1 MKMKVKSVKLVV
13 ALLAAVVIAALAA
26 PAMAEEIN
34 ITRSLSTTTPS
45 PNSEF
50 DVTLTISG
58 LKIGGIVEA
67 IPDGFA
73 YVSTTHPADQTN
85 RSGQNII
92 FSVINDA
99 EIKYSV
105 KASSS
110 GSGTFKGVWD
120 GILNETNGTIADTS
134 VSVHTTG
141 GGGGGSGGGYVPTTP
156 TPSPTPIVKK
166 VSGILSIGAGQTE
179 SVTFEGLNVY
189 KISVGVDKNVSGV
202 SVTVETGD
210 KPAEIT
216 TAPGIVFDYIN
227 MTATNLTDVNV
238 TAKIEFRVNKSW
250 IADENVNET
259 TIKLNRYN
267 GNWTALPTSKI
278 NEDNTSVYFE
288 AETPGFSVFAIS
300 GEEKIEVEAVATPAP
315 VTTPMPKPEE
325 EKKTSTPTP
334 QTIPAKAPAGNTGLI
349 VAVIVASA
357 IAVIGAATY
366 FLVWRRKEK
375 GEGKEKGGGEE

>member
-1 MKMKVKSVKLVV
+1 MKVKSVKLVV

-26 PAMAEEIN
+26 PAMAEEIS

-50 DVTLTISG
+50 DVTLAISG
-58 LKIGGIVEA
+58 LKIGGIVET

-99 EIKYSV
+99 EIKYRV
-105 KASSS
+105 KAPSS

-120 GILNETNGTIADTS
+120 DVLNETNGTIADTS

-141 GGGGGSGGGYVPTTP
+141 GGGYVPTTP
-156 TPSPTPIVKK
+156 TPTPVVKK
-166 VSGILSIGAGQTE
+166 VSGILSIEAGQTE
-179 SVTFEGLNVY
+179 SVTFEGLDVRT
-189 KISVGVDKNVSGV
+189 ISIEVDKNVSGV
-202 SVTVETGD
+202 NVTVEKVD
-210 KPAEIT
+210 KPAQIKA
-216 TAPGIVFDYIN
+216 APGIAYGYIN
-227 MTATNLTDVNV
+227 ITATNLTDVNV

-278 NEDNTSVYFE
+278 NEDNASVYFE
-288 AETPGFSVFAIS
+288 AETYGFSIFAVS
-300 GEEKIEVEAVATPAP
+300 GEKEKEVESVATATPAP
-315 VTTPMPKPEE
+315 VTTPTPKS
-325 EKKTSTPTP
+325 EKEKGTPTP
-334 QTIPAKAPAGNTGLI
+334 APAELPMVPMFIII
-349 VAVIVASA
+349 VAIVA
-357 IAVIGAATY
+357 IVVIGVATY
-366 FLVWRRKEK
+366 FLVWRGKEK